1 MAGLPGGVGKP
12 GNGQDAG
19 EHPDHPARGHRRTC
33 VRERSASDMFLGE
46 YEHTIDAK
54 GRMAVPAKF
63 RGQLDRGAV
72 ISKGMGHCLSVYT
85 MARWEEKSAALVE
98 GKTDEELRDF
108 ERRIY
113 PSASEVELDNQ
124 GRLVIPARLRTYAGL
139 TNDVTVA
146 GVRDHIEIWDRVT
159 WQEYQERLDGEGNS
173 VPF

>member
-1 MAGLPGGVGKP
+1 MP
-12 GNGQDAG
+12 
-19 EHPDHPARGHRRTC
+19 
-33 VRERSASDMFLGE
+33 ERNASTMFLGE

-85 MARWEEKSAALVE
+85 IARWEEKSAALVAD
-98 GKTDEELRDF
+98 KTDEELRDF

-113 PSASEVELDNQ
+113 PSASEVELDGQ
-124 GRLVIPARLRTYAGL
+124 GRLMLPAKLRAYAGL
-139 TNDVTVA
+139 SSEITIA
-146 GVRDHIEIWDRVT
+146 GVRDHIEIWDRTT
-159 WQEYQERLDGEGNS
+159 WQEYQQRLDEEGTR